1 MARRP
6 FAPSPHAAPAA
17 LALAALAALGT
28 ACSSGGTTGDKPYVT
43 QPYDPPPG
51 RGELGTGELILTCE
65 QHLQAWQQAMAA
77 QRTSQN
83 REDLQGIELAL
94 KTITHREQAR
104 LEEQAVSGPPRNRAV
119 ASAALAFT
127 ADAKVLPLLMNNVAD
142 PDPLV
147 RTNALL
153 GVGVLG
159 LAETPTRPIY
169 DAARDPAATAGVR
182 RNAAYAAF
190 RVAQKTR
197 SDADGSLTSTFGA
210 LLDNPDPSV
219 RAQCAVGIG
228 LVRATPMLPPI
239 TDLLA
244 HDPDAQVRTGCAY
257 ALGEIGSPGSV
268 APLLEAMSDRDKL
281 TAGTARASLVKLHG
295 RDEGPDPDDW
305 KRALGL

>member
-1 MARRP
+1 MAWRP
-6 FAPSPHAAPAA
+6 FASAP
-17 LALAALAALGT
+17 LLLAAVALG
-28 ACSSGGTTGDKPYVT
+28 AGCSSGGTSRDKPYVT
-43 QPYDPPPG
+43 QPYEAPPG
-51 RGELGTGELILTCE
+51 RGELSTGELILSCE
-65 QHLQAWQQAMAA
+65 QHLQAWQQAMAG
-77 QRTSQN
+77 QRTRQN
-83 REDLQGIELAL
+83 KEDLQGIELAL
-94 KTITHREQAR
+94 KAITHREQAR

-127 ADAKVLPLLMNNVAD
+127 ADPKVLPLLMNNVSD
-142 PDPLV
+142 PDPMV

-169 DAARDPAATAGVR
+169 AAVSDPAATADVR
-182 RNAAYAAF
+182 RNGAYAAF
-190 RVAQKTR
+190 RVAEKTR
-197 SDADGSLTSTFGA
+197 SDPDGALASTFGSQ
-210 LLDNPDPSV
+210 LGNPDPSV
-219 RAQCAVGIG
+219 RAQCVVGIG
-228 LVRATPMLPPI
+228 LVRAAPMLPPV

-244 HDPDAQVRTGCAY
+244 HDPDAQVRTGCAF

-268 APLLEAMSDRDKL
+268 GPLLEAMSDEDKL